1 MRKPQTPPKLRTLL
15 DEVAKKDRL
24 LAIVAPPLGLE
35 RPGEYLHWD
44 KLRRKSPPGDL
55 THREWWAAIKFQRLP
70 TLKKVPMQ
78 DKAGKPFW
86 YTQADT
92 VSQALHQIDFRTGGQ
107 IAIPHPV
114 TDPEMRDR
122 YIVRSLMEEAITSSQ
137 LEDAAVTRE
146 DAKEMIRSGRKPTDE
161 HEKMILNNYFTMQQI
176 RRQKEKMLTL
186 ELVLDLHRLVTKGT
200 MKNAVDEGRLRPPG
214 RKIDVGDMYGQ
225 LFHDPPPAEELEE
238 RMRAMCD
245 FANGKTPKEFMH
257 PVVRAI
263 ILHFW
268 LAYDHPFVDGNGRTA
283 RALFYW
289 CMLHNKYWL
298 CEFISISQIILK
310 APAKYGRAFLHT
322 ETDEND
328 LTYFLFHQLDVILRA
343 IEQLCEYVERKTE
356 RADVLERE
364 MRTVRFLNHRQRAIV
379 GHALRHARAVYTIDS
394 HRLSHAVVYQTAR
407 TDLLDL
413 VDRGILDS
421 WKEGREWHFKPAKD
435 IEAKLQVD
443 E

>member
-1 MRKPQTPPKLRTLL
+1 MRMPQRPPNWDAILREAGKAERHLGIL
-15 DEVAKKDRL
+15 Y
-24 LAIVAPPLGLE
+24 PPAEIE
-35 RPGEYLHWD
+35 RPGEYIHWD
-44 KLRRKSPPGDL
+44 KLRRKPTPGDL
-55 THREWWAAIKFQRLP
+55 THREWWAAIKFRRVP
-70 TLKKVPMQ
+70 TMKRVPMR
-78 DKAGKPFW
+78 DKNGESFW
-86 YTQADT
+86 YTQPDT
-92 VSQALHQIDFRTGGQ
+92 VSQALHQIDLRAGGQ

-114 TDPEMRDR
+114 TDPEMRDS

-146 DAKEMIRSGRKPTDE
+146 DAKEMIRSGRKPTDV
-161 HEKMILNNYFTMQQI
+161 HEKMILNNYFTMQHI
-176 RRQKEKMLTL
+176 RQQKEKVLTL
-186 ELVLDLHRLVTKGT
+186 EFVLELHRLVTKGT
-200 MKNAVDEGRLRPPG
+200 MKNPADEGRLRPPG
-214 RKIDVGDMYGQ
+214 RRIDVGDMYGQ

-310 APAKYGRAFLHT
+310 APAKYGLAFLHT

-328 LTYFLFHQLDVILRA
+328 LTYFLFHQLDVVLRA
-343 IEQLCEYVERKTE
+343 IKQLSEYVERKTE

-364 MRTVRFLNHRQRAIV
+364 MRTVRFLNHRQRALV
-379 GHALRHARAVYTIDS
+379 GHALRHARAVYTIES

-413 VDRGILDS
+413 VERGILES
-421 WKEGREWHFKPAKD
+421 WKQGREWHFKPAKD
-435 IEAKLQVD
+435 IEAKLQSD